1 LFIMERAGLLDRIG
15 RENVCADLDHALARS
30 RELLGLPSGDGSIEP
45 DLAPA

>member
-30 RELLGLPSGDGSIEP
+30 RELLGLPSSDRSVEP
-45 DLAPA
+45 GLAPT